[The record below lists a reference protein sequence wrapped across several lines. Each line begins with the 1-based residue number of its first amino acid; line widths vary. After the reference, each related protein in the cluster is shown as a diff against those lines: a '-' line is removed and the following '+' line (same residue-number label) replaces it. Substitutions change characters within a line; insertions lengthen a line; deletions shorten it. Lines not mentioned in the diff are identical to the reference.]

1 MSLIINDK
9 QLVTPGDLLADGEY
23 IGGENTF
30 QDKDKIYAA
39 RIGLASIRGK
49 RVYVVALKGCYMPQI
64 GDPVV
69 GKVIEVEMSGWSVDI
84 GSPYTAMLFVSE
96 ALDKPF
102 NPRRDELTKYFTVGD
117 VVLAKVISLDRT
129 NNPILT
135 VRGAGL
141 GKMTRGY
148 LVSIAPAKIPRLIGR
163 KGSMINMLKR
173 ETGCSIIVGQ
183 NGRII
188 VSGRKP
194 EDETLAISAIHMIDL
209 EAHTAGLTDR
219 IATFFKEKKL
229 GTNNLAKKEG

>member
-1 MSLIINDK
+1 MPLVVNDK

-30 QDKDKIYAA
+30 QERDKVYAA
-39 RIGLASIRGK
+39 RIGLASVHGK

-64 GDPVV
+64 GDLVV

-84 GSPYTAMLFVSE
+84 GSPYMAMLFVSE

-102 NPRRDELTKYFTVGD
+102 NPRRDELTKYFTIGD
-117 VVLAKVISLDRT
+117 IVLAKVISIDRT
-129 NNPILT
+129 RNPILT
-135 VRGAGL
+135 VRGSGL
-141 GKMTRGY
+141 GKMTHGY

-194 EDETLAISAIHMIDL
+194 EDEGLAISAIHMIDR
-209 EAHTAGLTDR
+209 EAHTSGLTDR
-219 IATFFKEKKL
+219 ISEFFKEKKVR
-229 GTNNLAKKEG
+229 NE

>member
-1 MSLIINDK
+1 MPLIINDK

-30 QDKDKIYAA
+30 QEKDKIYAA
-39 RIGLASIRGK
+39 RIGLASILGK

-117 VVLAKVISLDRT
+117 IILAKVISLDRT

-148 LVSIAPAKIPRLIGR
+148 LVSIASVKIPRLIGR
-163 KGSMINMLKR
+163 KGSMINMIKR

-194 EDETLAISAIHMIDL
+194 EDETLAISAIHMIDR
-209 EAHTAGLTDR
+209 EAHTSGLTDR
-219 IATFFKEKKL
+219 IAEFFKEKKL
-229 GTNNLAKKEG
+229 GTNNLVKKEG

>member
-1 MSLIINDK
+1 MPLVINDK
-9 QLVTPGDLLADGEY
+9 QLVTPGDLLADGAY

-30 QDKDKIYAA
+30 QDRDKVYAA
-39 RIGLASIRGK
+39 RIGLASVHGK
-49 RVYVVALKGCYMPQI
+49 RVYVVALKGCYMPQME
-64 GDPVV
+64 DLVV

-84 GSPYTAMLFVSE
+84 GAPYTAMLFVSE

-102 NPRRDELTKYFTVGD
+102 NPRRDELTKYFTIGD
-117 VVLAKVISLDRT
+117 VVLAKVIALDRT

-135 VRGAGL
+135 VRGSGL
-141 GKMTRGY
+141 GKMARGY
-148 LVSIAPAKIPRLIGR
+148 IVSIASAKIPRLIGR

-194 EDETLAISAIHMIDL
+194 EDETLAISAINMIDR
-209 EAHTAGLTDR
+209 EAHTSGLTDR
-219 IATFFKEKKL
+219 IAKFFKEKKVR
-229 GTNNLAKKEG
+229 ND

>member
-1 MSLIINDK
+1 MPLTINDK

-23 IGGENTF
+23 VGGDNTF
-30 QDKDKIYAA
+30 QEENKVYAA
-39 RIGLASIRGK
+39 RIGLASVRGK

-64 GDPVV
+64 GDLVV

-96 ALDKPF
+96 ALNKPF

-129 NNPILT
+129 RNPILT
-135 VRGAGL
+135 VRGSGL

-148 LVSIAPAKIPRLIGR
+148 VINIASAKIPRLIGR

-188 VSGRKP
+188 VSGRKT
-194 EDETLAISAIHMIDL
+194 EDEALAISAIHMIDR
-209 EAHTAGLTDR
+209 EAHTSGLTDR
-219 IATFFKEKKL
+219 IAEFFKEEKL
-229 GTNNLAKKEG
+229 GTNNLVKKES

>member
-1 MSLIINDK
+1 MPLIINDK

-23 IGGENTF
+23 IGGDNTF
-30 QDKDKIYAA
+30 QERDKVYAA
-39 RIGLASIRGK
+39 RIGLASVRGK

-64 GDPVV
+64 GDLVV

-129 NNPILT
+129 RNPILT
-135 VRGAGL
+135 VRGSGL

-148 LVSIAPAKIPRLIGR
+148 VISIASAKIPRLIGR

-183 NGRII
+183 NGKII

-194 EDETLAISAIHMIDL
+194 EDEALAISAIHMIDR
-209 EAHTAGLTDR
+209 EAHTSGLTDR
-219 IATFFKEKKL
+219 IAEFFKEKKL
-229 GTNNLAKKEG
+229 GTNNFVKKES